1 MYYEFP
7 VGFKLAFFFAHVIRR
22 HKVCIL
28 LLSRDNSVH
37 SKSLRKQHL
46 NGEKMSDKPSFD
58 EAIVRQLAKI
68 LKDTDLTEIE
78 YELDKCRIRVARQT
92 AGPVGV
98 ANIAIPSQTLSAPS
112 SHMSAVPQPA
122 ATAEQDL
129 SSHPGALKAPMVG
142 TIYRAPTP
150 GAANFVELGST
161 VKKDQTVIIIEAM
174 KVMNQ
179 IRAPKDGKVAH
190 ILCKDTDPVEYGQV
204 LMVIE

>member
-1 MYYEFP
+1 
-7 VGFKLAFFFAHVIRR
+7 
-22 HKVCIL
+22 
-28 LLSRDNSVH
+28 
-37 SKSLRKQHL
+37 
-46 NGEKMSDKPSFD
+46 MSDKPSFD

-92 AGPVGV
+92 ANPVGI
-98 ANIAIPSQTLSAPS
+98 ANIALPPQTLSAPS
-112 SHMSAVPQPA
+112 PQTVAQPA
-122 ATAEQDL
+122 APAEQDL

-150 GAANFVELGST
+150 GAANFVEVGAT
-161 VKKDQTVIIIEAM
+161 VKKDQTVVVIEAM

-179 IRAPKDGKVAH
+179 IRAPKDGKVMQ
-190 ILCKDTDPVEYGQV
+190 ILCKDADPVEYGQV